1 LNTAISNNQINRL
14 AVPAIIA
21 GISEPILSLTDAAI
35 VGHISINATESLA
48 AVGIVSS
55 FLSMLIWVLGQSRS
69 AISAI
74 ISQYLGANKLN
85 EVKQLPAQAMAIII
99 TLSIGV
105 CALTIPFSEAIFK
118 FYNAKDILLSYSV
131 EYYNIRIIGFPF
143 TLYTFAIFGVFRGLQ
158 NTYYPMVIALIGAAV
173 NVLLDYVLVYGLDGI
188 IPALNLK
195 GAAIASACSQF
206 LMALLSTV
214 LLLKKTPINLKLALP
229 LNKELPKFLQMIGNL
244 IIRTLALN
252 LALYFAASFATAYG
266 TNYIAAYTIAIN
278 LWFFAAFAVDGYASA
293 GNIMSGKLYGANQI
307 KLLVELSNRLLKRA
321 LIVGFLMAG
330 LGALF
335 YSALGTIFTNEKAVL
350 SEFYKVFWI
359 VLLMQPFCALA
370 FVFDGIFKGLGQ
382 MKTLRNV
389 LVLST
394 ILVFIPALFIGHY
407 NNMKLHGILLAFTLW
422 MIARG
427 APLVVKFRKQF
438 LPQIQNH

>member
-1 LNTAISNNQINRL
+1 MNTAISNNQINRL

-158 NTYYPMVIALIGAAV
+158 NTYYLMVIALIGAAV
-173 NVLLDYVLVYGLDGI
+173 NILLDYVLVYGLDGVV
-188 IPALNLK
+188 PALNLK

-214 LLLKKTPINLKLALP
+214 LLLKKTPINLKLTMP
-229 LNKELPKFLQMIGNL
+229 INKELPKFLQMIGNL

-266 TNYIAAYTIAIN
+266 TNYIAACHTIAIN

-293 GNIMSGKLYGANQI
+293 GNIMSNKLYGCKPNQTTSRTEQSPT
-307 KLLVELSNRLLKRA
+307 KKSVNCW
-321 LIVGFLMAG
+321 FLNG
-330 LGALF
+330 GARSSFLQRF
-335 YSALGTIFTNEKAVL
+335 GNNIYQRKS
-350 SEFYKVFWI
+350 
-359 VLLMQPFCALA
+359 CA
-370 FVFDGIFKGLGQ
+370 F
-382 MKTLRNV
+382 
-389 LVLST
+389 
-394 ILVFIPALFIGHY
+394 
-407 NNMKLHGILLAFTLW
+407 
-422 MIARG
+422 
-427 APLVVKFRKQF
+427 
-438 LPQIQNH
+438 

>member
-1 LNTAISNNQINRL
+1 MNKSISNKQINRL
-14 AVPAIIA
+14 AIPAIIA

-35 VGHISINATESLA
+35 VGHIPTNATESLA

-74 ISQYLGANKLN
+74 ISQYLGANKLH
-85 EVKQLPAQAMAIII
+85 EVKRLPAQAIAIII
-99 TLSIGV
+99 TLSLLV
-105 CALTIPFSEAIFK
+105 CATTLPFSESIFK
-118 FYNAKDILLSYSV
+118 FYNAKDLLLDYSV

-143 TLYTFAIFGVFRGLQ
+143 TLYTFAVFGIFRGLQ
-158 NTYYPMVIALIGAAV
+158 NTYYPMIIAIVGAVINI
-173 NVLLDYVLVYGLDGI
+173 VLDFILVYGVSGI

-195 GAAIASACSQF
+195 GAAIASAFSQL
-206 LMALLSTV
+206 LMAGMASI
-214 LLLKKTPINLKLALP
+214 LLLKKTPISLKLVLP
-229 LNKELPKFLQMIGNL
+229 FNKELPNFLQMIGNL

-252 LALYFAASFATAYG
+252 LALYFATSFATDYG
-266 TNYIAAYTIAIN
+266 TEYIAAYTIAIN

-293 GNIMSGKLYGANQI
+293 GNIMSGKLFGGNQI
-307 KLLVELSNRLLKRA
+307 KLLVALSNRLLKRA
-321 LIVGFLMAG
+321 LIVGVMMAA

-335 YSALGTIFTNEKAVL
+335 YEQLGSLFTTEKAVL
-350 SEFYKVFWI
+350 TEFYKVFWI

-370 FVFDGIFKGLGQ
+370 FVFDGIFKGLGE

-394 ILVFIPALFIGHY
+394 VLVFIPALFIGDY
-407 NNMKLHGILLAFTLW
+407 YELKLHGILLAFTFW

-427 APLVVKFRKQF
+427 IPLIVKFRKQF